1 MINEQHWGSCWA
13 AGKGA
18 AWVPQKLVAIDLF
31 FCGSVWIEVTTASCE
46 AWGNAELTK
55 SSQSWM
61 SLGDAY
67 VANNGRFLRHGFP
80 RVLLLETLA
89 LPLTKH
95 SPPVEERDFILSA
108 AGWRATT
115 DALLSAV
122 LQIWCVFSTMPAWL
136 MTSRS
141 QGKIVGLQLH

>member
-1 MINEQHWGSCWA
+1 M
-13 AGKGA
+13 
-18 AWVPQKLVAIDLF
+18 KLGVLQQ
-31 FCGSVWIEVTTASCE
+31 
-46 AWGNAELTK
+46 LTK

-67 VANNGRFLRHGFP
+67 MANNSRLPRHVIP
-80 RVLLLETLA
+80 AAALSLKMLA
-89 LPLTKH
+89 LPPTKR
-95 SPPVEERDFILSA
+95 SPPVEEGDYILSA

-122 LQIWCVFSTMPAWL
+122 LQIGCVFSTMPAWL

-141 QGKIVGLQLH
+141 QGKIMGLQLH

>member
-1 MINEQHWGSCWA
+1 MKPGVLQ
-13 AGKGA
+13 
-18 AWVPQKLVAIDLF
+18 Q
-31 FCGSVWIEVTTASCE
+31 
-46 AWGNAELTK
+46 LTK

-67 VANNGRFLRHGFP
+67 MANNSRFLRHGIP
-80 RVLLLETLA
+80 AAVLSLKTLA

-95 SPPVEERDFILSA
+95 SPPVEERDYILSA

-115 DALLSAV
+115 DALFSAV
-122 LQIWCVFSTMPAWL
+122 LQIGCVFSTMPDRL

-141 QGKIVGLQLH
+141 QGKNSGSAASLRFSDQCWQNTDLS